1 MSILMKWLFGS
12 IIRSVSFVTV
22 AFLALFFFFDMVDE
36 LARIGRGGYTLQQ
49 AFIVTCLGIPS
60 RIYDLMP
67 VTVLIGAI
75 ATLSNMAKHSE
86 FTVLRTAGLSP
97 WRALNL
103 LTLLGALFTAF
114 TFLVGDYVAPFS
126 NQWAQNIISAS
137 RGGSFRD
144 TVSTTGAWLRH
155 KQGRSDRG
163 TSAQNIDAYV
173 HVQSMT
179 PSGQLQGIQIFEF
192 NPERQLLRRIH
203 AQSATVTESGAW
215 ALQQVK
221 EQNWP
226 DNPEHS
232 GQVQSK
238 AELHW
243 KSSLG
248 ASVVAAAMLP
258 LSSMTTLELW
268 RFSRH
273 LSQQQQSDQQHLVAF
288 WKKAIYPLACF
299 VMLGLALPFAYL
311 HARAGS
317 GSWKIFSGIMMGISF
332 AIFNNLSGH
341 LGTLRGWTPWI
352 AAASPS
358 LIYMALSLCAFA
370 WLVRYR

>member
-1 MSILMKWLFGS
+1 MSILTRWLFGS

-49 AFIVTCLGIPS
+49 AFMVSCLGIPS

-97 WRALNL
+97 WHALKL
-103 LTLLGALFTAF
+103 LTLLGAVFATF
-114 TFLVGDYVAPFS
+114 TFVVGDYLTPHS
-126 NQWAQNIISAS
+126 NQWAQNIVSAS

-144 TVSTTGAWLRH
+144 TVSTSGAWLRQ
-155 KQGRSDRG
+155 KQPSP
-163 TSAQNIDAYV
+163 TASLSDAYV
-173 HVQSMT
+173 HVKT
-179 PSGQLQGIQIFEF
+179 LNPDGELRDIQIFEF
-192 NPERQLLRRIH
+192 NSKRQLLRRIQ
-203 AQSATVTESGAW
+203 AQSATVNESGLWTLHQAHEQRW
-215 ALQQVK
+215 PDSPEQSGQT
-221 EQNWP
+221 QNWAQLP
-226 DNPEHS
+226 WNS
-232 GQVQSK
+232 T
-238 AELHW
+238 LN
-243 KSSLG
+243 

-273 LSQQQQSDQQHLVAF
+273 LGQQQQSDQQHRVAF

-332 AIFNNLSGH
+332 AVFNNLSGH
-341 LGTLRGWTPWI
+341 LGTLQGWIPWL
-352 AAASPS
+352 AAAAPS
-358 LIYMALSLCAFA
+358 LIYMALSLAAFA